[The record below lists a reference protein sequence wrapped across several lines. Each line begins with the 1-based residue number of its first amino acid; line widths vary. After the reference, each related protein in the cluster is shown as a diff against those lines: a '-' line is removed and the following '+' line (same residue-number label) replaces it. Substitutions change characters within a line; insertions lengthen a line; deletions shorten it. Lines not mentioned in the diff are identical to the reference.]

1 MGIYIGID
9 LGTTYSAV
17 SYLDETG
24 RPQIIDNPSKAD
36 GNNIT
41 ASNVCVIDK
50 KLVVGNRA
58 RVQFQSGK
66 AAFARFKRDM
76 GTSVKYDHNGK
87 EISPTELS
95 SLVLKRVKKNC

>member
-95 SLVLKRVKKNC
+95 SLVLKS